1 MRCAGKLSDEGEM
14 PVEIKELHI
23 RVAVN
28 TEASGQQ
35 PAPQSPAAE
44 SGGAG
49 DKDAI
54 VAECVE
60 QVLRIIQSK
69 RER

>member
-1 MRCAGKLSDEGEM
+1 M

-23 RVAVN
+23 RVAVDARPGHPPPAGQGAAGG
-28 TEASGQQ
+28 EAV
-35 PAPQSPAAE
+35 
-44 SGGAG
+44 

-60 QVLRIIQSK
+60 QVLQIIQSK
-69 RER
+69 KER

>member
-1 MRCAGKLSDEGEM
+1 M
-14 PVEIKELHI
+14 PIEIKELHI

-28 TEASGQQ
+28 SAPAGQPAAAKGASGTGEGDG
-35 PAPQSPAAE
+35 S
-44 SGGAG
+44 

-60 QVLRIIQSK
+60 QVMQILQARS
-69 RER
+69 ER

>member
-1 MRCAGKLSDEGEM
+1 M
-14 PVEIKELHI
+14 PIEIKELHI
-23 RVAVN
+23 RVTVN
-28 TEASGQQ
+28 A
-35 PAPQSPAAE
+35 PAEQTTAKKTNGAAQAAE
-44 SGGAG
+44 NGA

-60 QVLRIIQSK
+60 QVLQILHNK